1 MIGSRQCYTFP
12 MLMQARK
19 LVVMLLV
26 LLLPWQSF
34 AALAVSPASHHHD
47 AATEIGHLASV
58 AATHHGHEHYAAN
71 QHHDHAGAPSDPDGS
86 AASASCTDVCCSP
99 ALVTIDP
106 VFAATIGHSWVI
118 PFAMH
123 RPPSR
128 APDRL
133 ERPPCSFLV

>member
-1 MIGSRQCYTFP
+1 
-12 MLMQARK
+12 MLMRVRK
-19 LVVMLLV
+19 FVVALLV

-34 AALAVSPASHHHD
+34 AALAASPASHHHE
-47 AATEIGHLASV
+47 AAEIGHV
-58 AATHHGHEHYAAN
+58 ANAGGTDHAHEHPATD
-71 QHHDHAGAPSDPDGS
+71 QHHDHAGAPSDPDES

-106 VFAATIGHSWVI
+106 GFAITSGHSWVI
-118 PFAMH
+118 AFAMH

-133 ERPPCSFLV
+133 ERPPRSFLV